1 MKQKRR
7 FAVLLA
13 ALALAAGLLSVP
25 VLATEGDTPS
35 VYTEMPGESTG
46 GETSSESQVTEP
58 TSPPEPV
65 ETPQPEPTEEPSSS
79 SSEPSSSSSEEP
91 WDEPSSQPTE
101 EPSSSDSWEDPSS
114 SSEDPWEDPSS
125 SSDDPWT
132 EPTEE
137 PWQPSSSQEENTAGG
152 ITNQA
157 PEVQEPEAIATPRP
171 AVERPSVSLNTG
183 GSSSQDEEEDSGPN
197 YVTFA
202 QLNVRGNSMAATLFL
217 GGVGCIALGVLG
229 LVTILILY
237 LRGRRRY
244 AGTEGILE
252 EIQEAEARQRPAE
265 QPPVQEQMP
274 PPPPPV
280 QSPPPGAIMPE
291 EASLYTEEF
300 SLPPEEAYPEEA
312 YPQEADYGY
321 EDQEYREEDYG
332 ESYSQYRDE
341 YEPDAYYDEGDYYG
355 PQDGEYGGYAQE
367 YPEEPAYPKG
377 GDYGYQEPPA
387 APSSGRP
394 SPQQQAT
401 QQFDTE
407 EILREALRYTDE
419 DYWDDS
425 SQQ

>member
-13 ALALAAGLLSVP
+13 AFALAAGLLSVP

-79 SSEPSSSSSEEP
+79 SSEPSSSEEP

-114 SSEDPWEDPSS
+114 SSEDPWEGESS
-125 SSDDPWT
+125 SSSEDPWT

-265 QPPVQEQMP
+265 QPPVQEQLP

-300 SLPPEEAYPEEA
+300 SLPPEEAYPRRHT
-312 YPQEADYGY
+312 PRTDYGY

-367 YPEEPAYPKG
+367 YPEEPAYPEG